1 MRLDFLYCICRYLHL
16 LTWSSAELYYRSINL
31 SKKLDFSQYI
41 SSNYSRSIAQN
52 FCFNCFFLYNLNY
65 WLLDEQELSFFWK
78 KLKDFV
84 FSAIASLT
92 WDFGK
97 LILKKVLLNSF
108 VYFFEW
114 TQAFNAFL
122 IIVVSCHLKIYLSI
136 CFFWKMNY

>member
-1 MRLDFLYCICRYLHL
+1 MRLDFLYCSCRYLHI
-16 LTWSSAELYYRSINL
+16 LTWSSAEFYYRFIKL
-31 SKKLDFSQYI
+31 SKKLEFSQYI
-41 SSNYSRSIAQN
+41 FSNYSRSIVPK

-65 WLLDEQELSFFWK
+65 WLLDEQALSFFWK

-92 WDFGK
+92 WDFEK

-136 CFFWKMNY
+136 LFFEKWII